1 MMSQIVRYAP
11 VIELIAERRPRS
23 VLEVGSG
30 SQGLGR
36 FLARRFVGVERD
48 FTDYT
53 PAVQRP
59 SPWMLPVCADAARVP
74 FRATTFD
81 LVLMI
86 DVLEHVPPA
95 ARAELVSECVR
106 VARDTI
112 AVGFPSGPLAESHD
126 RELDRWLDER
136 KLPRPGWLA
145 EHLEHP
151 FPTAGEIAGLFAGA
165 GARVRIVENAW
176 LPAHRA
182 FIRWETRPRGA
193 AYSAL
198 LADLLAPTEWDWRR
212 HRPWTNGLRLGAR
225 PLAPLLRLLDRR
237 PAYRTLIVAE
247 RAEARGDVAC

>member
-53 PAVQRP
+53 RAARRP
-59 SPWMLPVCADAARVP
+59 SPWMLPVCADAAHLP

-95 ARAELVSECVR
+95 IRGELVGECVR
-106 VARDTI
+106 VARGTL
-112 AVGFPSGPLAESHD
+112 AVGFPAGPLAESHD
-126 RELDRWLDER
+126 RELDRWLDRR

-151 FPTAGEIAGLFAGA
+151 FPTAGEIAGLLAGA
-165 GARVRIVENAW
+165 GARVRIVDNAW

-182 FIRWETRPRGA
+182 FIRWEARPRGA

-198 LADLLAPTEWDWRR
+198 LADLLAPTAWDRRR
-212 HRPWTNGLRLGAR
+212 HRAWTNGLRLAAR

-247 RAEARGDVAC
+247 RADARQEVAC

>member
-1 MMSQIVRYAP
+1 MLSQIVRYAP
-11 VIELIAERRPRS
+11 VLELIAERRPRS

-53 PAVQRP
+53 RAVRRP
-59 SPWMLPVCADAARVP
+59 SPWMLAVCADAARLP

-86 DVLEHVPPA
+86 DVLEHVLPA
-95 ARAELVSECVR
+95 ARVALVSECVR
-106 VARDTI
+106 VARGLM
-112 AVGFPSGPLAESHD
+112 AVGFPNGPLAETHD
-126 RELDRWLDER
+126 RELDRWLDAR

-145 EHLEHP
+145 EHLQQP
-151 FPTAGEIAGLFAGA
+151 LPTAGEIADLLASA

-182 FIRWETRPRGA
+182 FMRWEARPRGA

-198 LADLLAPTEWDWRR
+198 LADLLAPTAWDWRG
-212 HRPWTNGLRLGAR
+212 HRPWTNGLRLAAR
-225 PLAPLLRLLDRR
+225 PLAPLLGLLDRR

-247 RAEARGDVAC
+247 RAAARGEVAC